1 LSLVFRLPKSIR
13 ISYGKYRQAYSLKL
27 GQNVDYFAKTG
38 RGADKRAAIQ
48 KGSAIFVGFF
58 AETTRGEK
66 GANFALFPPR
76 VLRGGNDKVP
86 QFDLFGLA

>member
-1 LSLVFRLPKSIR
+1 MLI
-13 ISYGKYRQAYSLKL
+13 ISPRQAKGPIKERRS
-27 GQNVDYFAKTG
+27 
-38 RGADKRAAIQ
+38 KRVRPF
-48 KGSAIFVGFF
+48 FVGFF